1 MPERLISAQ
10 ALAVFFFME
19 GGDRPGSGLI
29 NFAAAVHA
37 AAGRGRGEALAAE
50 PFDRARVLGG
60 AFRRRVDGV
69 CAVAVFLFVTLGTV
83 SSSDWACPEALGLR
97 TRASSRLA
105 C

>member
-1 MPERLISAQ
+1 
-10 ALAVFFFME
+10 ME

-60 AFRRRVDGV
+60 AFRRRAGVV
-69 CAVAVFLFVTLGTV
+69 CAAVFVVTLGTV
-83 SSSDWACPEALGLR
+83 FF
-97 TRASSRLA
+97 
-105 C
+105 